1 MKRILLI
8 IDPQKSFCD
17 PTGELFVEGA
27 SRDMERLT
35 DFIEMNGDAFSRV
48 VVTLDSHNRMHIA
61 HPAWWQDRS
70 GNPPDPFTVITAD
83 AVKNGDWKAANDEDQ
98 AWSQTYMEACDT
110 HVIWPP
116 HCLLGTWGHGV
127 YHPLDTILSRW
138 ANRHTD
144 LVMLPK
150 GASRYTEHFSIFRP
164 KVERK
169 GDPASVFHR
178 SLLDDLA
185 GFDEIYVAG
194 EASSHC
200 VADSVR
206 DLVSARPDL
215 APRVV
220 LLTDA
225 MSPVAGF
232 EHLSDTFFTDMAAAG
247 VRTAATSEDI
257 E

>member
-1 MKRILLI
+1 LKRILLI
-8 IDPQKSFCD
+8 IDPQNSFCD

-27 SRDMERLT
+27 NRDMERLT
-35 DFIEMNGDAFSRV
+35 DFIERNGDAFSRV

-61 HPAWWQDRS
+61 HPAWWTDRE
-70 GNPPDPFTVITAD
+70 GNPPAPFTAITA
-83 AVKNGDWKAANDEDQ
+83 AEVQNGNWRASTPEDQ
-98 AWSQTYMEACDT
+98 PWSQTYMEACGT

-127 YHPLDTILSRW
+127 YRPLDAILSRW

-150 GASRYTEHFSIFRP
+150 GCSRYTEHFSIFQP
-164 KVERK
+164 KVMRE
-169 GDPASVFHR
+169 GDPASGFHQ

-200 VADSVR
+200 VADSIR
-206 DLVSARPDL
+206 DLIAARPSL
-215 APRVV
+215 ATRVV

-232 EHLSDTFFTDMAAAG
+232 QHLNDAFFTDMATAG
-247 VRTAATSEDI
+247 VRTATTTEDMN
-257 E
+257 

>member
-8 IDPQKSFCD
+8 IDPQNSFCD

-61 HPAWWQDRS
+61 HPAWWADRS
-70 GNPPDPFTVITAD
+70 GNPPAPFTAITAD
-83 AVKNGDWKAANDEDQ
+83 EVQSGHWRASNPEDQ
-98 AWSQTYMEACDT
+98 PWSQTYMEACGT

-150 GASRYTEHFSIFRP
+150 GASRYTEHFSIFQP
-164 KVERK
+164 KVMRE

-178 SLLDDLA
+178 SLLDDLS

-206 DLVSARPDL
+206 DLVSARPVL
-215 APRVV
+215 AERVV

-232 EHLSDTFFTDMAAAG
+232 EHLSDAFFTDMATAG
-247 VRTAATSEDI
+247 VRTATTTEDI
-257 E
+257 D